1 MSFPDSSAGKE
12 SACNAGDPDSI
23 PRSGRYPGEGSGYPL
38 QYSDLENSIDYIV
51 HGVAKRQTWL
61 SDFKKKKN
69 AVNIQDMQPLRLP
82 GLKSLFNISL
92 GLLIPLFTYLNP
104 RPSRLISNITSSRI
118 ETNHTS
124 NLFHWIS
131 LSHLIQS
138 LACRKD
144 TVGSLSGNCLTTSNA
159 RYQVLLVNLDIP
171 LRILA
176 WMITCLVYQLTK
188 MKNKTTERKRKWAGV
203 GSLVTWA
210 VLQETSQL

>member
-1 MSFPDSSAGKE
+1 ME
-12 SACNAGDPDSI
+12 LQ
-23 PRSGRYPGEGSGYPL
+23 RGRHDWATL
-38 QYSDLENSIDYIV
+38 
-51 HGVAKRQTWL
+51 
-61 SDFKKKKN
+61 KKKN

-104 RPSRLISNITSSRI
+104 RPSRLISNITSSRM

-138 LACRKD
+138 LACMKD
-144 TVGSLSGNCLTTSNA
+144 TVGSLSGNCLTSSNA

-188 MKNKTTERKRKWAGV
+188 MKNKTTERKRRWAGV